1 MRDGRKALGLWIA
14 ITASMVLFALASGMG
29 WIVLNPKPLVW
40 ASYLVGGVL
49 FGTGIVLAG
58 GCVSGS
64 LYKSGQGNLN
74 SMAALI
80 AIPLGIGAV
89 EHGPLK
95 SLLQWLRSFVVTA
108 DEGGRV
114 TLSTVTGLPYW
125 VLALLFAG
133 ATLGVLI
140 WTSRRKPQPLEGSG
154 DRNAPTPAPMHRP
167 LMQRILSGRWR
178 PWQAGLAIA
187 GLALLAYMSSA
198 ASGRNYPLGVS
209 HGVLHAQLAI
219 TDPVTVVHNPPAS
232 VPRTRAT
239 TEPATTVANPPAKK
253 ASLWLMLEV
262 AALIL
267 GSHTS
272 ARLSGTFQLRP
283 KPPDESLIAFGGG
296 LLVGAGAAL
305 AGGCVIGNILSGV
318 ALMGV
323 GNLLFLVV
331 VVATNWLVTWMYLM
345 GGQRRQA

>member
-1 MRDGRKALGLWIA
+1 
-14 ITASMVLFALASGMG
+14 
-29 WIVLNPKPLVW
+29 
-40 ASYLVGGVL
+40 
-49 FGTGIVLAG
+49 
-58 GCVSGS
+58 
-64 LYKSGQGNLN
+64 
-74 SMAALI
+74 
-80 AIPLGIGAV
+80 
-89 EHGPLK
+89 
-95 SLLQWLRSFVVTA
+95 
-108 DEGGRV
+108 
-114 TLSTVTGLPYW
+114 
-125 VLALLFAG
+125 
-133 ATLGVLI
+133 
-140 WTSRRKPQPLEGSG
+140 
-154 DRNAPTPAPMHRP
+154 
-167 LMQRILSGRWR
+167 MQRILSGRWR